1 MDLFL
6 SSPVLGNHVPR
17 TPWLPAPAPL
27 NNFQTQ
33 LLLFDVGTNGN
44 CFFNRFVFC
53 AGTVKKKASYH
64 KYVHCM
70 LDWTERV
77 EMCS

>member
-17 TPWLPAPAPL
+17 TPWLPAPPQQFPSTA
-27 NNFQTQ
+27 
-33 LLLFDVGTNGN
+33 LLFDVGANGK

-70 LDWTERV
+70 LDWAERV
-77 EMCS
+77 EM

>member
-1 MDLFL
+1 MGLFL

-17 TPWLPAPAPL
+17 TPWLPAPPSTISKHSKA
-27 NNFQTQ
+27 
-33 LLLFDVGTNGN
+33 LLFDVGTNGK

-70 LDWTERV
+70 LDWAERV
-77 EMCS
+77 EL